1 MIIIIITIF
10 DELLM
15 KLRFM
20 GLEYV
25 FCDNGAANLLTNYE
39 NWMRK
44 FFLHTCCPLM
54 VIETFSLLE
63 NTSKSTYLLSVA
75 VSNPIP
81 VERKVEK
88 EIKVWNKAKQNNSY
102 LLMAEWTE

>member
-1 MIIIIITIF
+1 
-10 DELLM
+10 
-15 KLRFM
+15 
-20 GLEYV
+20 
-25 FCDNGAANLLTNYE
+25 
-39 NWMRK
+39 
-44 FFLHTCCPLM
+44 M

-75 VSNPIP
+75 ASNPIP
-81 VERKVEK
+81 RERKVEK

>member
-81 VERKVEK
+81 KERKVEK
-88 EIKVWNKAKQNNSY
+88 EIKSLKQSK
-102 LLMAEWTE
+102 TKQ